1 MRAFIAVEFSPEIKR
16 KIHQIQEKLR
26 RYKADVKWVEE
37 NNYHLTLSFL
47 GEISREQA
55 EAVIS
60 DISSGLR
67 GVSPFEIV
75 LSGLGVFPN
84 KRNPRVIWIGVTEGQ
99 KELNLIY
106 SFLKDILHKREFE
119 FSNNFTPH
127 VTLGRVRSK
136 NNIENLVSSLP
147 KINFTFREY
156 ISEIV
161 LMESRLLPRGP
172 IYTKISSFKLKKS

>member
-1 MRAFIAVEFSPEIKR
+1 MRAFIAVEFSPENKR
-16 KIHQIQEKLR
+16 RIHQIQGQLR

-37 NNYHLTLSFL
+37 NNYHLTLSYL

-60 DISSGLR
+60 DINSGLK
-67 GVSPFEIV
+67 GISPFEIV

-84 KRNPRVIWIGVTEGQ
+84 KRNPRVIWIGITEGQ
-99 KELNLIY
+99 KELNQIY
-106 SFLKDILHKREFE
+106 SFLKDILYKRGFE
-119 FSNNFTPH
+119 FSKNFSPH

-136 NNIENLVSSLP
+136 NNIENLISSFP
-147 KINFTFREY
+147 NINFSFREY

-172 IYTKISSFKLKKS
+172 IYSQVSSFKLK